1 MIAEHE
7 QIIKIKQEDDVDVN
21 DKISKM
27 QVHVNDLMFVN
38 ENKAGDQIE
47 NLGGTQ
53 IFVNLKES
61 IKSELLEEV
70 KKDTIK
76 LVTEKI
82 KHINIKKEKA
92 KKTDNGLE
100 EIKEEIRDIKDS
112 V

>member
-76 LVTEKI
+76 LVTEK
-82 KHINIKKEKA
+82 N
-92 KKTDNGLE
+92 
-100 EIKEEIRDIKDS
+100 
-112 V
+112 